1 MSALGTLLGM
11 VTIDR
16 GLKSVELLVELE
28 SLWFKAVAT
37 SVVDVGVCA
46 GACACDD
53 VCSDVGACPR
63 VVDIGGTGTLRGSF
77 GADVIWLV

>member
-16 GLKSVELLVELE
+16 GLKSVEWLVEVE
-28 SLWFKAVAT
+28 SLWFNAVAT

-46 GACACDD
+46 GACAD
-53 VCSDVGACPR
+53 VCSDAGACPR
-63 VVDIGGTGTLRGSF
+63 VVDIGGTVTLRGSF